1 MVETLDFSKKLVFE
15 GHSGA
20 IYSLQYDGQ
29 FIYSASAD
37 KYVVR
42 WNLATGEQD
51 KFAIRLPA
59 TPYSI
64 QLIDQQSKLIAGLSN
79 GDIHIFDL
87 AERKEL
93 KFYKLH
99 KKGVFALAENPLKQQ
114 FYSADGDGT
123 LSVWDVQTLELL
135 IQLPFDCGKI
145 RRIIPSKDG
154 SLVYIC
160 CQDGNIRCIDTTY
173 FNLIDVFFAHEG
185 GTGTVLEWDKQI
197 LLTGGKDAHINLL
210 DIPSKSYF
218 KRIPAHNYM
227 IYDLIRLTD
236 QLVVSVSRD
245 KTIKIWNTEDW
256 SVLQRLDL
264 KKGGHRHSVNCAVKI
279 NDRTFATAS
288 DDARIIVWEV
298 SSGE

>member
-1 MVETLDFSKKLVFE
+1 MSGVTDFSKKLVFE

-64 QLIDQQSKLIAGLSN
+64 QLIDGHSKLITGLSN
-79 GDIHIFDL
+79 GDLHIFDL
-87 AERKEL
+87 VERKEV

-99 KKGVFALAENPLKQQ
+99 KKGVFALAENQLKRQ

-123 LSVWDVQTLELL
+123 FSVWDTQTLELL

-154 SLVYIC
+154 SLVYLC

-185 GTGTVLEWDKQI
+185 GVGTILEREH
-197 LLTGGKDAHINLL
+197 LLITGGKDAHISLL
-210 DIPSKSYF
+210 DIASKSFF

-227 IYDLIRLTD
+227 VYELI
-236 QLVVSVSRD
+236 QLNDELMISVSRD
-245 KTIKIWNTEDW
+245 KTIKIWNTKDW

-279 NDRTFATAS
+279 DDTTFATSS
-288 DDARIIVWEV
+288 DDARIIVWGV
-298 SSGE
+298 K